1 VGLFSFVQ
9 DVGRKIGLFGGR
21 EAAEVEAAKAA
32 ATEAAAAATA
42 AASVADAAAKEAA
55 RRAAVAADIK
65 AAIISYVPVAKL
77 EVAVDGATV
86 TVRGT
91 TYAQADREKA
101 VLIAGNTEGVATVDD
116 QLTVEVPEPPAVFH
130 QVVKGDTLS
139 AIAAKTYGVMR
150 LYDVIFEANRPM
162 LEHPRQDLPGPDVA
176 HPAGGAAGARGEGGR
191 DARGD
196 RQTLVRRRQAVHRH
210 RQGQRA
216 GEPGRGVRRPV
227 LEHPGVRPRGGLT
240 HEGSTSGRM
249 RAWFEHTSGSR
260 AGCKG

>member
-1 VGLFSFVQ
+1 MGLFSFVQ

-162 LEHPRQDLPGPDVA
+162 LEHPDKIYPGQMLRIPRVG
-176 HPAGGAAGARGEGGR
+176 PP
-191 DARGD
+191 
-196 RQTLVRRRQAVHRH
+196 VHVVK
-210 RQGQRA
+210 A
-216 GEPGRGVRRPV
+216 GETLGAIAKHWYGDAKRYTDIAKANALANPDAVSVGQSLNIPV
-227 LEHPGVRPRGGLT
+227 
-240 HEGSTSGRM
+240 SGP
-249 RAWFEHTSGSR
+249 AV
-260 AGCKG
+260 A